1 MPAHILV
8 MDRSNYDICMR
19 RGVAGIPSA
28 KEGSSSKDSIN
39 NALISRL
46 CIVKENDYILFYIT
60 GEHSLYGIWQA
71 EGSPFFDK
79 SPLWPIDPSRPQLY
93 PYRIRFKNTPYHYDV
108 PLALHDIYD
117 LCNKGKLWNFALKR
131 ASGSNAMFSI
141 SDNEFR
147 ILLYEYSKINPYTN
161 SKHLILEP
169 YPIIISSLLDKIC
182 LNDNNQLKYEAGV
195 MAYLLS
201 DLTVGRHRDLFGNYT
216 DYLCYSPTNTGRE
229 IDILL
234 MFGNPLQPEQISS
247 YDILELKRDIFDEK
261 ALSQLI
267 NYETW
272 FLQNK
277 ASGDQKMIRSTAI
290 ARSFSQEVIGYVK
303 MRKRIENKPIKLV
316 EYSLTQ
322 EKQLKLKLLND
333 I

>member
-1 MPAHILV
+1 
-8 MDRSNYDICMR
+8 
-19 RGVAGIPSA
+19 
-28 KEGSSSKDSIN
+28 
-39 NALISRL
+39 
-46 CIVKENDYILFYIT
+46 
-60 GEHSLYGIWQA
+60 
-71 EGSPFFDK
+71 
-79 SPLWPIDPSRPQLY
+79 
-93 PYRIRFKNTPYHYDV
+93 
-108 PLALHDIYD
+108 
-117 LCNKGKLWNFALKR
+117 
-131 ASGSNAMFSI
+131 
-141 SDNEFR
+141 
-147 ILLYEYSKINPYTN
+147 
-161 SKHLILEP
+161 
-169 YPIIISSLLDKIC
+169 
-182 LNDNNQLKYEAGV
+182 
-195 MAYLLS
+195 
-201 DLTVGRHRDLFGNYT
+201 
-216 DYLCYSPTNTGRE
+216 
-229 IDILL
+229 